1 MRGHVADVLKIEI
14 MASVK
19 ESIGFNDELAENV
32 AEKLLGRLQ
41 LKWGGRDVYIP
52 AQDSKE
58 RNQAIKN
65 EFNGENHVEV
75 CKKYDISLSTL
86 YRTVR

>member
-14 MASVK
+14 VTLVK
-19 ESIGFNDELAENV
+19 ESIGFNDDLAEII
-32 AEKLLGRLQ
+32 AEKLLVRLQ
-41 LKWGGRDVYIP
+41 RNWGGRDVYIP

-65 EFNGENHVEV
+65 EFNGVNHVEV

-86 YRTVR
+86 YRIVR